1 MTITTSNIGLVMD
14 QLNLLLHQYGVV
26 DMVKVVLG
34 SRTSTIDI
42 IPVDV
47 SFIDMPI
54 WKNTMASIAE
64 EACYEAKQLDTSLTF
79 KMGGLL

>member
-1 MTITTSNIGLVMD
+1 MTITTNNVGLIMD
-14 QLNLLLHQYGVV
+14 QLDLLLHQYGVV
-26 DMVKVVLG
+26 DMVKMVLG
-34 SRTSTIDI
+34 NRAGTIDI

-64 EACYEAKQLDTSLTF
+64 EACYEAKELDTSLTF

>member
-14 QLNLLLHQYGVV
+14 QLDLLLHQYGVV
-26 DMVKVVLG
+26 EMCKIVLG
-34 SRTSTIDI
+34 NRAGTIDVV
-42 IPVDV
+42 PEGV

-64 EACYEAKQLDTSLTF
+64 EACYEAKELDASLDF
-79 KMGGLL
+79 KIGGI

>member
-1 MTITTSNIGLVMD
+1 MTITTNNVNLVMD
-14 QLNLLLHQYGVV
+14 QLELLLHQYGVV

-34 SRTSTIDI
+34 SRPGTIDI
-42 IPVDV
+42 VPVDV

-64 EACYEAKQLDTSLTF
+64 EACYEAKELDASLDF
-79 KMGGLL
+79 KIGGI